1 MASKNF
7 SFLKQKRIGRMY
19 LVLIIFPN
27 VRASVEKQ
35 NAPTARIQEIGY
47 GHTVRMLDVSIII

>member
-1 MASKNF
+1 
-7 SFLKQKRIGRMY
+7 MY